1 MTDVLSTLL
10 VIPLVYGLFVVMRGV
25 WRLFTGGSPAGGGG
39 SSAEAPPWTPYQS
52 PGAPMPPAGGFVTGY
67 VVGHWLGEHHHDHG
81 MATGMGMGAGVAGGD
96 DDFGDAFGNDDLDGF
111 DGFDDDD

>member
-52 PGAPMPPAGGFVTGY
+52 PGAPMPPGAGFGTGLI
-67 VVGHWLGEHHHDHG
+67 VGHWLGEHHHDHG
-81 MATGMGMGAGVAGGD
+81 AAMGVGAGGAGDGD
-96 DDFGDAFGNDDLDGF
+96 DFVDGFGDDLDGF
-111 DGFDDDD
+111 GDDD